1 MNPGADRYLCLAE
14 PFGGRSGN
22 LQITCSLKSVGECD
36 GAEQEFAVHRA
47 EEEPL
52 PAASPDHRAHGE

>member
-1 MNPGADRYLCLAE
+1 MNQGANRTLCLAE

-22 LQITCSLKSVGECD
+22 LQITCSPGQAGECNCAD
-36 GAEQEFAVHRA
+36 QEVTIHRA

-52 PAASPDHRAHGE
+52 P